1 VGRHISDNRTAYRR
15 AEHWTE
21 MAVNRIAYVVG
32 AALAWASGGMAEAQE
47 RPFTPALACSA
58 IRTIVA
64 TQRDVTLASSQTAYE
79 MVHAD
84 SMACASDETAVPAF
98 EPASDEP
105 NCLAGWRCRQR
116 SNGDNAK

>member
-1 VGRHISDNRTAYRR
+1 MT
-15 AEHWTE
+15 
-21 MAVNRIAYVVG
+21 RIGCVVSV
-32 AALAWASGGMAEAQE
+32 ALACASVSVAEAQE

-58 IRTIVA
+58 VKTIVA

-84 SMACASDETAVPAF
+84 SMACAGDETAVPAF
-98 EPASDEP
+98 EPTSDEP

-116 SNGDNAK
+116 SSSDSNR